1 MVKETK
7 EFRNRFPSVYKFHFL
22 EIFSK
27 ATYQMTEKYEDIE
40 KPTEDILYSLD
51 VANAYFQIILYSEM
65 NSSLFKFNLF
75 REYFEGTIRD
85 EGES

>member
-22 EIFSK
+22 ESFLK

-40 KPTEDILYSLD
+40 KPTEDILYSLH
-51 VANAYFQIILYSEM
+51 VASAYFQIIFYSEM